1 MQITS
6 VQKVEGCLEGTNVR
20 DVFFDDSITTEFARE
35 LGKSGKLIL
44 KEKIEKPFFKIIFRG
59 KFSVKGSLGNDYI
72 RAILPEGTGDKLVR
86 DLREIIEK
94 SL

>member
-6 VQKVEGCLEGTNVR
+6 LQKVEGCLEGTNVR
-20 DVFFDDSITTEFARE
+20 DVFFDDEITVEFARE

-44 KEKIEKPFFKIIFRG
+44 KDKINKPFFKIIFRG
-59 KFSVKGSLGNDYI
+59 KFTVKGSLGNDNI
-72 RAILPEGTGDKLVR
+72 RAILPEGSGDNLVPE
-86 DLREIIEK
+86 LRETIEK